1 MTDSLFLRI
10 EFFLL
15 VTSSCLFPAGIYA
28 FLYKIKAIS
37 RLSVLLLAITMIAL
51 SGLDVILLQHLA
63 ELAKSTPSLLDDSV
77 RERYPCYAKTR
88 LGETEITQADQL
100 VSGNT
105 FRNFDIGLSTSRSA

>member
-37 RLSVLLLAITMIAL
+37 RISVLLLAITMIAL
-51 SGLDVILLQHLA
+51 SGLDVTLLQQLA

-77 RERYPCYAKTR
+77 RERYPC
-88 LGETEITQADQL
+88 
-100 VSGNT
+100 
-105 FRNFDIGLSTSRSA
+105 